1 MGMEPDPPAEPIP
14 LPRRRASVS
23 DVGEH
28 LHETIEAGVERL
40 RAETKRLGEL
50 LRAAKMQQGRRQG
63 WGPLLAVVA
72 GGAFALGLT
81 LGRRRRRSRI
91 LARWRG

>member
-1 MGMEPDPPAEPIP
+1 MELDPPAEPIP

-50 LRAAKMQQGRRQG
+50 LRAAKIPEGRRHSRV
-63 WGPLLAVVA
+63 PLLALVA
-72 GGAFALGLT
+72 SGAFALGLV
-81 LGRRRRRSRI
+81 LGRRRRRSRT